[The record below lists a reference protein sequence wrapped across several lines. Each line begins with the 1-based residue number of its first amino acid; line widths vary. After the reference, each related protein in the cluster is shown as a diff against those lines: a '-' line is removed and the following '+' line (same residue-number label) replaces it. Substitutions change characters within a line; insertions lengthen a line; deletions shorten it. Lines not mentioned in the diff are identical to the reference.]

1 MASCNGPFTGSS
13 LNMSRATRSE
23 SRVCLEKKR
32 WILRKHESDLALESK
47 QAANLLKHT
56 VLALH
61 RAIMKSDISLMW
73 ARLIF
78 FSKK

>member
-1 MASCNGPFTGSS
+1 MGKLVLPLPS
-13 LNMSRATRSE
+13 
-23 SRVCLEKKR
+23 VKR
-32 WILRKHESDLALESK
+32 LGVSQLSWILRKHESDLALESK

-61 RAIMKSDISLMW
+61 RAIMKSDMSLMW

-78 FSKK
+78 FPKKPANVSEN

>member
-1 MASCNGPFTGSS
+1 MGKLVLPLPSVKRLGVSQ
-13 LNMSRATRSE
+13 L
-23 SRVCLEKKR
+23 R

-73 ARLIF
+73 F